1 MVLILAVV
9 EDGIKKMATVKTI
22 GLSFFAVLISGL
34 VFISGASYTDSNTYY
49 CKIVMS
55 DGGQIYG

>member
-1 MVLILAVV
+1 V